1 MSDRVVVIIATGER
15 AKAQTGMMYAVNAT
29 KYDWLHDV
37 KLIFFGPAES
47 LLLADEDLQ
56 EMLREFQRHERTA
69 VACKFLA
76 DRDRTEADLAALGVE
91 VSYVGEM
98 ISNLIKDGYT
108 PMVW

>member
-1 MSDRVVVIIATGER
+1 MSDKVVVIIGTAEL
-15 AKAQTGMMYAVNAT
+15 AKAEAGLMYAVNAT
-29 KYDWLHDV
+29 KYKWLDDV
-37 KLIFFGPAES
+37 KLIFFGPAED

-56 EMLREFQRHERTA
+56 EMLREFHRHEKTA

-76 DRDRTEADLAALGVE
+76 EREGSEAGLTAMGME

>member
-1 MSDRVVVIIATGER
+1 MSHKVVVIIGTAER
-15 AKAQTGMMYAVNAT
+15 AKAEAGLMYAVNAT
-29 KYDWLHDV
+29 KYGWLDDV
-37 KLIFFGPAES
+37 KLIFFGPAEN
-47 LLLADEDLQ
+47 LLLADEDMQ
-56 EMLREFQRHERTA
+56 EFLREYHRHEKTA

-76 DRDRTEADLAALGVE
+76 DREGSDAGLKELGLE